1 MRNFLAFFIKY
12 PVAVNVI
19 MFSVA
24 IFGYLGL
31 QQTKSSFFPLDDSK
45 LIFINIA
52 YPGAS
57 PVEIEEGV
65 VLKIEDNL
73 RGLVNIDRV
82 TSASQENTASITVEI
97 EEGAD
102 IDIVLANV
110 KNAVDRVPSFP
121 VDMEPPVI
129 SKQENIN
136 TAISFTLSGKG
147 VPLKTLK
154 EFARKVEDDI
164 RAIPNISQIEV
175 GGYPNEEIE
184 IAVRENDLIAFNLSF
199 AEVAAAVRNSNII
212 TTGGNIKTDTEEYLI
227 RANNRAY
234 FGNELDYIVVKAS
247 LEGQIVRLKDVAT
260 IRDKWSEVPDRINF
274 NGNSAVQITIS
285 TTNNEDLLYATEKI
299 KEYIK
304 KFNEKNDVLKLQVSN
319 DSSVALNAR
328 QKLLVDNGI
337 IGIILVLVFLSIFLK
352 PSIAFWVAVGLPF
365 SFLGLFIF
373 APSFMTINVI
383 SLFGMIIV
391 IGILVDDGIVIAEN
405 IYDQYERGK
414 SKVQAA
420 IDGTMQVFPPIIAAI
435 LTTIIAFS
443 TFIFL
448 PDRIGS
454 FFGQIAKVVGI
465 ILLISLVEAFLIL
478 PSHLSHS
485 RALDKNAKPFI
496 LNIWADKGISWIR
509 DNLYVPVLRFVLNN
523 SIFGFAIPLS
533 LLLLTIG
540 AFQGG
545 IIRFTFFPNVASDN
559 VSISLKMPQGTN
571 EAITDSI
578 ITLIEAAAWEAN
590 EELTENQTG
599 NLPVIQNT
607 VRRLGP
613 GSSNA
618 SLNIKLLPGETRDVA
633 APVVSGK
640 IRELMG
646 PVYEAESLVYG
657 SGGAFGGKPVSVSL
671 VGNNISDLKGAK
683 RDLKIA
689 LQENSR
695 LADVTDND
703 PAGIKEI
710 KLELKDNAYL
720 LGLSLNTVMAQVR
733 AGFFG
738 ASAQRFQRGRD
749 EIRVWVRYDKSN
761 RSSIG
766 DLDKMRIVTPGGGRV
781 PLSEIASYTIERG
794 DVVINH
800 LDGQREIRIEADLS
814 DAKDSAP
821 EILANLKASVIPGII
836 AKYPTVTPMYEGQNR
851 GFARIGAAMG
861 RVLPVVLILMYA
873 VIAFVFRSYGQPL
886 LLFILIPFCFVGVAW
901 GHWIHG
907 QSINVLSGLG
917 IVALIGILVNDGLVL
932 IEKFNLLLREG
943 IPYRVAMVEAGR
955 SRFRAIFLTS
965 LTTVAGLAPLIL
977 EKSFSA
983 QFLIPMAISVAYGIA
998 YATFMTLFLLPL
1010 LLAAKN
1016 SLMVMITW
1024 LWEGE
1029 KPEKAAVERAIKEMN
1044 ESDITKH

>member
-1 MRNFLAFFIKY
+1 MKNFLTFFIKY

-45 LIFINIA
+45 LIFINIV

-57 PVEIEEGV
+57 PAEIEEGV

-82 TSASQENTASITVEI
+82 TSASRENSASITVEI

-136 TAISFTLSGKG
+136 QAISFTLSGNG

-154 EFARKVEDDI
+154 EFARKVENDI
-164 RAIPNISQIEV
+164 RAIPKISQIELS
-175 GGYPNEEIE
+175 GFPTEEIE
-184 IAVRENDLIAFNLSF
+184 IAVRESDLMAYNLSF
-199 AEVAAAVRNSNII
+199 AEVAAAVRSANII
-212 TTGGNIKTDTEEYLI
+212 TTGGNIKTDSEEYLI
-227 RANNRAY
+227 RANNRSY
-234 FGNELDYIVVKAS
+234 YGDELDFIVVKAS
-247 LEGQIVRLKDVAT
+247 PSGQIVRLKDVAT
-260 IRDKWSEVPDRINF
+260 VQDKWSEVPDRLSF
-274 NGNSAVQITIS
+274 NGDDAVQISIS
-285 TTNNEDLLYATEKI
+285 TTNNEDLLYATDKV
-299 KEYIK
+299 KEYIE
-304 KFNEKNDVLKLQVSN
+304 KFNKENDVLVLQVSR
-319 DSSVALNAR
+319 DSSIALNNR
-328 QKLLVDNGI
+328 QQLLVDNGI
-337 IGIILVLVFLSIFLK
+337 IGIILVLIFLSIFLK

-405 IYDQYERGK
+405 IYDQFQKGK

-465 ILLISLVEAFLIL
+465 ILLISLIEAFLIL

-485 RALDKNAKPFI
+485 RALRRDAKPFI
-496 LNIWADKGISWIR
+496 LNVWADRGISWVR
-509 DNLYVPVLRFVLNN
+509 DKIYVPCLRFVLNFK
-523 SIFGFAIPLS
+523 IFGFAIPIA

-540 AFQGG
+540 AMQGG

-559 VSISLKMPQGTN
+559 ISITLKMPQGTN
-571 EAITDSI
+571 ENITDSL
-578 ITLIEAAAWEAN
+578 ITLIENAAWEAN
-590 EELTENQTG
+590 KSLTEEQTG
-599 NLPVIQNT
+599 NLSVIENT

-618 SLNIKLLPGETRDVA
+618 SLNLRLLPGESRDFQASVI
-633 APVVSGK
+633 SQR
-640 IRELMG
+640 IREQVG
-646 PVYEAESLVYG
+646 PIYEAESLVYG
-657 SGGAFGGKPVSVSL
+657 SGNAFGGKPVSVSL
-671 VGNNISDLKGAK
+671 VGNNIPELKGAK
-683 RDLKIA
+683 QELKVA
-689 LQENSR
+689 LRQNNR
-695 LADVTDND
+695 LADVIDND
-703 PAGIKEI
+703 PAGIKELNI
-710 KLELKDNAYL
+710 KLKENAYL
-720 LGLSLNTVMAQVR
+720 LGLNLSTVMAQVR

-738 ASAQRFQRGRD
+738 ASVQRFQRGRD
-749 EIRVWVRYDKSN
+749 EIRVWVRYEKDN
-761 RSSIG
+761 RSSISN
-766 DLDKMRIVTPGGGRV
+766 LDKMRIVTPSGKRV

-800 LDGQREIRIEADLS
+800 LDGRREIRVEADLS
-814 DAKDSAP
+814 NAKDSAP
-821 EILANLKASVIPGII
+821 EVLAQIKESIIPGII
-836 AKYPTVTPMYEGQNR
+836 AQYPTVTPLYEGQNR
-851 GFARIGAAMG
+851 GFARIGEAMKKI
-861 RVLPVVLILMYA
+861 LPIVLILMYA

-886 LLFILIPFCFVGVAW
+886 LLFILIPFSFVGVAW
-901 GHWIHG
+901 GHWFHG
-907 QSINVLSGLG
+907 QNINVLSGLG

-943 IPYRVAMVEAGR
+943 VPYRTAMVEAGR

-1010 LLAAKN
+1010 LLAMKN
-1016 SLMVMITW
+1016 SFKVGLSW
-1024 LWEGE
+1024 LWNGQ
-1029 KPEKAAVERAIKEMN
+1029 KPEREEVERAISEMN
-1044 ESDITKH
+1044 H

>member
-1 MRNFLAFFIKY
+1 MKKFLSFFIKY
-12 PVAVNVI
+12 PVAVNVV

-45 LIFINIA
+45 LIFINIV

-82 TSASQENTASITVEI
+82 TSASRENAASITVEI
-97 EEGAD
+97 EEGSD

-136 TAISFTLSGKG
+136 QAISFTLSGEG

-154 EFARKVEDDI
+154 EFARKVENDI

-184 IAVRENDLIAFNLSF
+184 IAVRESDLLAFDLSF
-199 AEVAAAVRNSNII
+199 AEVAAAVRNANII

-247 LEGQIVRLKDVAT
+247 ITGQIVRLKDVAT

-274 NGNSAVQITIS
+274 NGNSAVQITVS
-285 TTNNEDLLYATEKI
+285 TTNNEDLLYATDKV
-299 KEYIK
+299 KEYIET
-304 KFNEKNDVLKLQVSN
+304 FNKKNDVLKLQISN
-319 DSSVALNAR
+319 DSSVALNNR
-328 QKLLVDNGI
+328 QQLLIDNGI
-337 IGIILVLVFLSIFLK
+337 IGIFLVLIFLSIFLK

-465 ILLISLVEAFLIL
+465 ILLISLIEAFLIL

-485 RALDKNAKPFI
+485 RALRKDVKPFI
-496 LNIWADKGISWIR
+496 LNVWADKGISWVR
-509 DNLYVPVLRFVLNN
+509 DNLYVPALRFVLNFK
-523 SIFGFAIPLS
+523 IFGFAIPIA
-533 LLLLTIG
+533 LLLLTVG
-540 AFQGG
+540 AIQGG
-545 IIRFTFFPNVASDN
+545 IIRFTFFPNVASDS
-559 VSISLKMPQGTN
+559 VGITLTMPQGTN

-578 ITLIEAAAWEAN
+578 ITVIENATWEASK
-590 EELTENQTG
+590 ELTETQTG
-599 NLPVIQNT
+599 NLEVVQNT

-618 SLNIKLLPGETRDVA
+618 SLRIKLLPGEKRDFRA
-633 APVVSGK
+633 SVVSNK
-640 IRELMG
+640 IRELVG

-657 SGGAFGGKPVSVSL
+657 SGNAFGGKPVSISL

-689 LQENSR
+689 LQENNR

-703 PAGIKEI
+703 PAGIKEVKI
-710 KLELKDNAYL
+710 ELKDNAYL

-733 AGFFG
+733 SGFFG
-738 ASAQRFQRGRD
+738 AAVQRFQRGRD
-749 EIRVWVRYDKSN
+749 EIRVWVRYDKAN
-761 RSSIG
+761 RSSIS
-766 DLDKMRIVTPGGGRV
+766 DLDKMRIVTPSGERV
-781 PLSEIASYTIERG
+781 PLAEIASYTIERG

-800 LDGQREIRIEADLS
+800 LDGQREIRIEADLT
-814 DAKDSAP
+814 DVKDSAP
-821 EILANLKASVIPGII
+821 EVLAEIKASVIPGII
-836 AKYPTVTPMYEGQNR
+836 AKYPTVTPLYEGQNR
-851 GFARIGAAMG
+851 GFARIGEAMG

-886 LLFILIPFCFVGVAW
+886 LLFILIPFSFVGVAW
-901 GHWIHG
+901 GHWFHG
-907 QSINVLSGLG
+907 QNINVLSGLG

-932 IEKFNLLLREG
+932 IEKFNLLLRDG

-1010 LLAAKN
+1010 LLAVKN
-1016 SLMVMITW
+1016 SFKVMLGYIWT
-1024 LWEGE
+1024 GV
-1029 KPEKAAVERAIKEMN
+1029 KPERESVERAIKEIQ
-1044 ESDITKH
+1044 DTH